1 MTRSRYLP
9 FCLRFFTMR
18 SLACSLPMTSSANC
32 PTLLAAPC
40 SPAGRSAA
48 PTTAPTGALER
59 ASATTLLVPAL

>member
-9 FCLRFFTMR
+9 LRLRFFTMR

-32 PTLLAAPC
+32 PTLLAAPG
-40 SPAGRSAA
+40 SSAGRSAA

>member
-1 MTRSRYLP
+1 
-9 FCLRFFTMR
+9 MR
-18 SLACSLPMTSSANC
+18 PLACSLPMTSSANC